1 MPQSV
6 RNFPGSRWSSNQRS
20 REVSVM
26 FKRRNKQPKTLR
38 IDTLIGA
45 GTQVVGDV
53 HFKGGL
59 HVDGAVQGN
68 VVALPD
74 GEATLSVSDSGLIEG
89 SVQVPNVVLN
99 GAVTGDIHATER
111 VELGATAKVAGNVYY
126 GLIEMAMGAQ
136 INGKLIHQ
144 APSEAL
150 KTGVVSASATVTERS
165 GGGGA
170 TLAPQTEV

>member
-1 MPQSV
+1 
-6 RNFPGSRWSSNQRS
+6 
-20 REVSVM
+20 M
-26 FKRRNKQPKTLR
+26 FKRRNKQSKTLR

-53 HFKGGL
+53 HFRGGL
-59 HVDGAVQGN
+59 HVDGAIQGN
-68 VVALPD
+68 VIALPEV
-74 GEATLSVSDSGLIEG
+74 EATLSVSDSGLIEG

-99 GAVTGDIHATER
+99 GAVTGDIHASER

-144 APSEAL
+144 LPGETSKSGTAPAPATAERQGSV
-150 KTGVVSASATVTERS
+150 TGSV
-165 GGGGA
+165 